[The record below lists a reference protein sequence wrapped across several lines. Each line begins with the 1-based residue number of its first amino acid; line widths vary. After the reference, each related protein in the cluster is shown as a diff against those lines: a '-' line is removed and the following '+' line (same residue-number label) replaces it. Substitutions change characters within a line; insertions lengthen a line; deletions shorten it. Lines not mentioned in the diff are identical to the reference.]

1 MIGKDLRSRTCLT
14 TAGDNGV
21 FEFFWTQGE
30 NGKKKNKN
38 QVGMRES
45 RNFSQGPQ
53 GVLTFFLIH
62 QMYFTEGRPDLSG
75 ESN

>member
-1 MIGKDLRSRTCLT
+1 MFFKFRFAPSNLDFEMIGKDLRSRTCLT

-38 QVGMRES
+38 QVS
-45 RNFSQGPQ
+45 K
-53 GVLTFFLIH
+53 
-62 QMYFTEGRPDLSG
+62 
-75 ESN
+75 